1 MLSRFLGYL
10 LSARKREK
18 KVRVPTSV
26 VFYFP
31 QLNILF
37 FISSIKRDFETWEL
51 YDNTEQGYRRERVR
65 KKGQVPTS
73 VEFTSTP
80 SKLNIYYALAVIS
93 EKICILGTI

>member
-1 MLSRFLGYL
+1 ML
-10 LSARKREK
+10 
-18 KVRVPTSV
+18 TSV
-26 VFYFP
+26 VFYIP

-37 FISSIKRDFETWEL
+37 FISSIKRDFATWEL

-73 VEFTSTP
+73 VEFTP